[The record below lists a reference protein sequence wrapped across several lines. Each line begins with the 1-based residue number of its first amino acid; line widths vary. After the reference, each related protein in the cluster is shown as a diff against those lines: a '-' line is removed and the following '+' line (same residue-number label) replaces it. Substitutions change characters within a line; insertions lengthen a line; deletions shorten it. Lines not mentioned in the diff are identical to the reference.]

1 MRAWGF
7 SCGRRE
13 VEASPRQ
20 AYAPTAAGT
29 ENPMRERTAVG
40 ETKPGMGFTLIEL
53 LVVIAIIG
61 VLAGLLLPVLAR
73 AKESGR
79 ATACLNNLHQ
89 LGLALQLY
97 TQDSGNLM
105 PVMYDRSL
113 TATNGTNRASMDLV
127 LSNYVGNLQVMRCPS
142 DNQRLFEQTGSSY
155 SWVSALNG
163 QNADNLDLLGVFTK
177 PNQIP
182 LMLDK
187 DKFHIRRGAD
197 KGQNWLFAD
206 GHLRNLIEIN
216 YSQ

>member
-1 MRAWGF
+1 MYAWGF
-7 SCGRRE
+7 SCGRTE
-13 VEASPRQ
+13 GEARPLP
-20 AYAPTAAGT
+20 ATAGT
-29 ENPMRERTAVG
+29 RVG
-40 ETKPGMGFTLIEL
+40 IAFTLIEL

-97 TQDSGNLM
+97 TQDNGNLM

-113 TATNGTNRASMDLV
+113 TATNGTNRASMDMV
-127 LSNYVGNLQVMRCPS
+127 LSNYVGNLQVMHCPS

-163 QNADNLDLLGVFTK
+163 QNADGLDLLGIFTK